1 MINKNY
7 TVTDKYV
14 IFWGSFL
21 SNFYNSPFTYDG
33 NIFKSSE
40 QFFMWQKAKFF
51 GDEYTA
57 EQILKTDSPKEAK
70 RLGRAVRNYDDS
82 KWYTESINAMSLAI
96 KLKFDNNDNL
106 RKRLLSFGDRTFVEG
121 SPYDRKWGIGIKFD
135 DPRAENCLNWK
146 GENLLGKI
154 ITEYRDNIK

>member
-1 MINKNY
+1 MIGKEY

-21 SNFYNSPFTYDG
+21 SNFYNSPFKYDEHV
-33 NIFKSSE
+33 FRSSE

-51 GDEYTA
+51 DDEYIA
-57 EQILKTDSPKEAK
+57 EQILKADSPKEAK

-82 KWYTESINAMSLAI
+82 KWYTESIVAMSLAI
-96 KLKFDNNDNL
+96 KLKFDNNDEL

-121 SPYDRKWGIGIKFD
+121 SPYDKNGELVSSLMTQGLKIASIGKVKTF
-135 DPRAENCLNWK
+135 WVK
-146 GENLLGKI
+146 LLP
-154 ITEYRDNIK
+154 NIEIV